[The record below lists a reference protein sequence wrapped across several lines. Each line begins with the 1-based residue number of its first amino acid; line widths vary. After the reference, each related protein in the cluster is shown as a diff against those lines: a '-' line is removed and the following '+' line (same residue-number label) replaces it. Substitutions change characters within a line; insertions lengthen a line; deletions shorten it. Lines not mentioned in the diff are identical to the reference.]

1 MEDQTPAEVRLVK
14 ARRRFIQALA
24 AGTTVVTLGGI
35 AYVISDL
42 VGKDDVLPDG
52 RRRLPPGQRALI
64 EKPDDAVAPVVETP
78 PQPKVIRVDATTKGR
93 PRVPPGQHER
103 EDLKPM
109 GGAPGNPSREAF
121 RLKVHGEVE
130 KPTDFTFEELLDF
143 TQVEQTCDVHCVTT
157 WSLLGAEWKGVRVSD
172 IAEKVKPT
180 KRARYVIFEAA
191 HEYTANIDLEEA
203 MKPNVLVA
211 YQVNKQPLTQPHG
224 SPVRSLVPDRYFWK
238 SAKFLTGIRFVDFDI
253 RGYWEVRGY
262 HNHADPWKE
271 ERYSSQE

>member
-1 MEDQTPAEVRLVK
+1 MK

-24 AGTTVVTLGGI
+24 AGTRVVTLGGI

-52 RRRLPPGQRALI
+52 RRRLPPGQRALVK
-64 EKPDDAVAPVVETP
+64 KPEDAAAPVVETP
-78 PQPKVIRVDATTKGR
+78 PAPRLIRVDATTKGR

-103 EDLKPM
+103 DDLKPM
-109 GGAPGNPSREAF
+109 GGAPGNPSRSDF

-130 KPTDFTFEELLDF
+130 KPAEITFSELLDF
-143 TQVEQTCDVHCVTT
+143 TQIEQTCDVHCVTT

-180 KRARYVIFEAA
+180 KRARFVIFEAA
-191 HEYTANIDLEEA
+191 HDYTANIDIEEA
-203 MKPNVLVA
+203 MKPNVLLA
-211 YQVNKQPLTQPHG
+211 YQVNGRPLTQPHG
-224 SPVRSLVPDRYFWK
+224 SPVRNLVPDRYFWK
-238 SAKFLTGIRFVDFDI
+238 SAKYLTGIRFVEQDI

-271 ERYSSQE
+271 ERYSSQERG